1 MASGRYRCAIL
12 NDYQRVA
19 LTMADWSGVEGALD
33 ITVFDRHLGDEDA
46 VAAALQDF
54 DIVVL
59 MRERTPFPRTL
70 FARLPRLRLLV
81 TTGRRNPSVD
91 IQAARD
97 HKVFAA
103 GTGSFDHPTAE
114 LTWGLILGLLR
125 QIPLE
130 DRNLRARG
138 PWQRTVGVDLK
149 GHTIG
154 ILGLGKL
161 GAQIARV
168 AQAFDMRVIAWS
180 NNLTPERCADLRVE
194 YVSKDELFRQ
204 SDVLTVHTNLSRRT
218 IGLVGAAELAQMKP
232 TAILVNTSRGFIV
245 DEAALVQA
253 LRARTIAGAALDVFD
268 QEPLPDDH
276 PLRDLPNTL
285 LTPHLGYVTE
295 DNYRL
300 FFKLV
305 VEDIRAWLDGTPI
318 RELTHEAQL
327 DRTQ

>member
-1 MASGRYRCAIL
+1 MSQPYRCAIL
-12 NDYQRVA
+12 NDYQSVA
-19 LTMADWSGVEGALD
+19 LTMADWSGVADQLD
-33 ITVFDRHLGDEDA
+33 IKVFDRHLGDENA

-54 DIVVL
+54 EIVVL
-59 MRERTPFPRTL
+59 MRERTAFPRSL
-70 FARLPRLRLLV
+70 FARLPKLKLLV

-97 HKVFAA
+97 HGVFAA
-103 GTGSFDHPTAE
+103 GTGSFDHPTGE

-130 DRNLRARG
+130 DANLRQRG
-138 PWQRTVGVDLK
+138 PWQRSVGVDLK
-149 GHTIG
+149 GRTIG

-161 GAQIARV
+161 GGQVARV
-168 AQAFDMRVIAWS
+168 AEAFGMRRIAWS
-180 NNLTPERCADLRVE
+180 NNLTPERCAELGVE
-194 YVSKDELFRQ
+194 YVSKDELLRQ
-204 SDVLTVHTNLSRRT
+204 SDILTIHTNLSKRT
-218 IGLVGAAELAQMKP
+218 IGLIGAAELAMMKP

-245 DEAALVQA
+245 DEKALVEA
-253 LRARTIAGAALDVFD
+253 LRQNRIAGAALDVYD

-285 LTPHLGYVTE
+285 LTPHIGYVTE

-305 VEDIRAWLDGTPI
+305 VEDIRAWLDGAPI